1 MFLEELNIG
10 EAAAFINFVKKL
22 AMVDKVFAKE
32 EKKLLKDYEEELN
45 IKDEDIKEM
54 SLDDIQKELSYSSD
68 RIKTIIY
75 FELVGLALVDG
86 KYDEKEIDFLD
97 DVAEKLTV
105 ARSKKIAIANYFYN
119 FKEICN
125 FSVIDSDSKIDLL
138 KEQAEL
144 LLK

>member
-10 EAAAFINFVKKL
+10 EAEAFINLVKKL
-22 AMVDKVFAKE
+22 AMIDRVFARE
-32 EKKLLKDYEEELN
+32 EKKLLKDYKSELN
-45 IKDEDIKEM
+45 LKAKDIKEM
-54 SLDDIQKELSYSSD
+54 SLDDIKKELFYSSN

-97 DVAEKLTV
+97 EVAEGLNI

-119 FKEICN
+119 FKEIYN